1 MQESA
6 IAFPTVLF
14 CYSSGPCLELLLHPS
29 SYSYTY
35 FPTLPLLFSHSY
47 SYSLENQYNSLEII
61 FLSLLFFP
69 PLVSNPSYSWSCSYT
84 CIAHSLL
91 PMALRLFSY
100 EYTRVLLYSY
110 SRSLVI
116 FSRSYS
122 SKSILEWSFSSLSLE
137 RIKQL
142 R

>member
-6 IAFPTVLF
+6 LVFPTVLF
-14 CYSSGPCLELLLHPS
+14 CYSSGPSLEFLLTHP
-29 SYSYTY
+29 
-35 FPTLPLLFSHSY
+35 PILTLTFLLSHSY
-47 SYSLENQYNSLEII
+47 SPTLTLT
-61 FLSLLFFP
+61 LLKINTTHWKSFFFHCFFP

-116 FSRSYS
+116 FSRSYA
-122 SKSILEWSFSSLSLE
+122 SKSILEFSFSSLE

-142 R
+142 S

>member
-14 CYSSGPCLELLLHPS
+14 CYSSGPSLELLLTHP
-29 SYSYTY
+29 
-35 FPTLPLLFSHSY
+35 PILTLTFLLSHSY
-47 SYSLENQYNSLEII
+47 SPTLTLT
-61 FLSLLFFP
+61 LLKINTTHWKSFFFHCFFP
-69 PLVSNPSYSWSCSYT
+69 TPSVEPILLLV
-84 CIAHSLL
+84 LL
-91 PMALRLFSY
+91 LHMHRPFSPALRLFSY

-122 SKSILEWSFSSLSLE
+122 SKSILEFSFSSLE
-137 RIKQL
+137 RIRQL